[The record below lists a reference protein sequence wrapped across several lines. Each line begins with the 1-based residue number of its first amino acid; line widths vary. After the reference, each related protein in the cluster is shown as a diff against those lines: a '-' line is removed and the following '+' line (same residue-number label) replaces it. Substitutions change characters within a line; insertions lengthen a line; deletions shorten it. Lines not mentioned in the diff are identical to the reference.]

1 MEKLTITYNN
11 KTIETKHASKELDI
25 KNIEYIRNNYFND
38 TNKDKALKQLKSC
51 LTKGTY
57 KINDIYEYY
66 FERVA
71 SKTTLYHSKFSIHE
85 TLQCNELIQVF
96 LNKIKT
102 NSKVFNNG
110 DLVKDFKTAI
120 RLGGKGITAKATNFP
135 LKECINLINKY
146 VGSGN
151 KKIYIDTSAGWGVRM
166 LASAMLNINYIGFDV
181 NKELIIKLN
190 ELGQD
195 IQKIKP
201 NWKFKILEQ
210 GSQYLNE
217 KCIDTADI
225 ILTSPPYFNLEDYG
239 NNELE
244 KVDSIHGDYETWL
257 NGYVMPL
264 MENIKLY
271 LKQGKKALINVK
283 DFKNY
288 TLEKDFI
295 EIGKS
300 KGLVFLGTD
309 YLKNNQRMNNK
320 GLIDNSERVFI
331 FTK

>member
-1 MEKLTITYNN
+1 MEITFNN
-11 KTIETKHASKELDI
+11 KTIDTKYASETLDME
-25 KNIEYIRNNYFND
+25 NIEIIRNNYFND
-38 TNKDKALKQLKSC
+38 TNKEKALKQLKSV
-51 LTKGTY
+51 LTKNTY

-71 SKTTLYHSKFSIHE
+71 SKTTLYHSKFSIYE

-96 LNKIKT
+96 LNKIKA
-102 NSKVFNNG
+102 SPKVFNSG

-135 LKECINLINKY
+135 LKECISLINKY
-146 VGSGN
+146 IGESEN
-151 KKIYIDTSAGWGVRM
+151 KKIYVDTSAGWGVRM
-166 LASAMLNINYIGFDV
+166 LASAILNINYIGFDV
-181 NKELIIKLN
+181 NKELILKLN
-190 ELGQD
+190 ELGHD

-201 NWKFKILEQ
+201 DWKFKILEQ
-210 GSQYLNE
+210 GSQYLHE
-217 KCIDTADI
+217 KCINTADI

-244 KVDSIHGDYETWL
+244 KVDTIHGDYENWL

-300 KGLVFLGTD
+300 KGLIFLGTD
-309 YLKNNQRMNNK
+309 YLKNNQRMGSK